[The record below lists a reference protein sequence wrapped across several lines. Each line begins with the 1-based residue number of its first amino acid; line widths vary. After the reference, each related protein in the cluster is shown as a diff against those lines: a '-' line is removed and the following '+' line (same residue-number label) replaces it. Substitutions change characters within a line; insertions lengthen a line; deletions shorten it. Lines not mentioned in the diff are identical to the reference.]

1 MQRLTITEWRRFRG
15 WVGGCRSLGDVLSRQ
30 FWPLNGEA
38 LCAEARQRT
47 GLTDFGVP
55 SIETALSILVN
66 SLELEADLHPLGRF
80 LMWVHLR
87 GLLETRLRLTQ
98 AWREHMEAMDTSLI
112 QRPVFITGMP
122 RSGSTFLH
130 ELMAED
136 PENRAPRVWE
146 VMFPIPTRKDV
157 WSSVDPRIRKAEA
170 CLWWFRRLAPL
181 ADAVYPM
188 RASTPHECVGIH
200 SYTMLSQEF
209 VITCRIP
216 AYETFLRGG
225 NLGPAYAW
233 QKRFLQYLQLSGP
246 HKNWILKSPEHVYG
260 LDHLLSVF
268 PDAVIIQTHRNPLEV
283 LRSSLQL
290 NEVLEGVFAYPSD
303 RAQTRIREAR
313 SLIESMDSIRSF
325 RKAHPEFAGRFI
337 DVDYDELI
345 ADPLEVV
352 RRIYQR
358 LNRHL
363 VVPASERLQRLAARR
378 SRYKGRHASPTL
390 ADLGIDEVF
399 ESQRLAA
406 WRSQCNLSDTDFSS
420 FPQQG

>member
-1 MQRLTITEWRRFRG
+1 MLARVEG
-15 WVGGCRSLGDVLSRQ
+15 WRSLGDVLSRQ
-30 FWPLNGEA
+30 FWPLNGEV

-47 GLTDFGVP
+47 SLADFGDP
-55 SIETALSILVN
+55 PIETALSTLLN
-66 SLELEADLHPLGRF
+66 SLELQADLHPVGRF

-98 AWREHMEAMDTSLI
+98 AWREQQEAMDTYTI

-136 PENRAPRVWE
+136 SENRAPRVWE

-157 WSSVDPRIRKAEA
+157 RSSVDPRIRKAEA
-170 CLWWFRRLAPL
+170 RLWWFRRLAPL
-181 ADAVYPM
+181 ADVVYPI

-216 AYETFLRGG
+216 AYEAFLREG

-246 HKNWILKSPEHVYG
+246 RKNWILKSPEHVYG

-268 PDAVIIQTHRNPLEV
+268 PDAAIIQTHRNPLEV

-290 NEVLEGVFAYPSD
+290 NEVVEGVFAYPGD
-303 RAQTRIREAR
+303 RAQTGIREAR

-325 RKAHPEFAGRFI
+325 RKTHPEFAGRFI
-337 DVDYDELI
+337 DVHYDKLI
-345 ADPLEVV
+345 ADPLGAV
-352 RRIYQR
+352 RQIYQR
-358 LNRHL
+358 LDRHL
-363 VVPASERLQRLAARR
+363 VEPTSERIQRVAARR
-378 SRYKGRHASPTL
+378 SRYKGRHGSPTL
-390 ADLGIDEVF
+390 ADLGIDEGF

-406 WRSQCNLSDTDFSS
+406 WCSRGNLSGTDFSG
-420 FPQQG
+420 FPQG

>member
-1 MQRLTITEWRRFRG
+1 MQQSTVPEWWRFRA
-15 WVGGCRSLGDVLSRQ
+15 WVGGYRSLGDVLSRQ
-30 FWPLNGEA
+30 FWTLNCEA
-38 LCAEARQRT
+38 LCAEARRRT
-47 GLTDFGVP
+47 GLADFGEP
-55 SIETALSILVN
+55 PIETALSTLVN
-66 SLELEADLHPLGRF
+66 SLELQADLHPLGRF

-98 AWREHMEAMDTSLI
+98 AWREHQEAMDTSMI

-136 PENRAPRVWE
+136 SENRAPRVWE
-146 VMFPIPTRKDV
+146 VMFPIPTRRDV
-157 WSSVDPRIRKAEA
+157 RSRVDPRIRKAEA
-170 CLWWFRRLAPL
+170 SLWWFRRLAPR
-181 ADAVYPM
+181 ADAVYPV

-200 SYTMLSQEF
+200 SYTMLSEEF

-216 AYETFLRGG
+216 AYEAFLREG

-246 HKNWILKSPEHVYG
+246 PKNWILKSPEHVYG
-260 LDHLLSVF
+260 LGHLLSVF

-283 LRSSLQL
+283 LRSSLLL
-290 NEVLEGVFAYPSD
+290 NEVLERMFAYPGD

-313 SLIESMDSIRSF
+313 SLLESMDSIRLF

-337 DVDYDELI
+337 DVQYDELVS
-345 ADPLEVV
+345 DPLEIV
-352 RRIYQR
+352 RQIYQR
-358 LNRHL
+358 LDRHL
-363 VVPASERLQRLAARR
+363 AAPASERIQRLAASR

-390 ADLGIDEVF
+390 SDLGIDEVF
-399 ESQRLAA
+399 ENQRLAA
-406 WRSQCNLSDTDFSS
+406 WCSQSKASDLAC
-420 FPQQG
+420 GGK